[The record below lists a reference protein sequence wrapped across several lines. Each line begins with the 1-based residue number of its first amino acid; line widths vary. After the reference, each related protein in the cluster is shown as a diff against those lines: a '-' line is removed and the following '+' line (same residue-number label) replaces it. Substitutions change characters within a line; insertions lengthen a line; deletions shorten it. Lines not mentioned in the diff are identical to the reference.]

1 MTQEQYEK
9 EKDLI
14 MAEYINDKQSIVEEC
29 GKRLA
34 TIEKNYKD
42 AEDGF
47 RAAGRRY
54 SDSTIEIKNWFD
66 YELAELKKQVLK
78 EEAASSG
85 GLYEIDEIRNRHS
98 ERVTELIEKRYEK
111 LDGIDIEWCAAK
123 VAFALATRERL
134 IDTRN
139 LETIR
144 RKAIDEAKKV
154 RCENLKELARK
165 MQEEGSFTYS
175 LNH

>member
-1 MTQEQYEK
+1 MMSLEQYEK
-9 EKDLI
+9 EKAAI

-34 TIEKNYKD
+34 TIEKNYRD

-54 SDSTIEIKNWFD
+54 SDSTIEIKNWFA

-78 EEAASSG
+78 EEAESESG
-85 GLYEIDEIRNRHS
+85 YLEIQEIRNRHS
-98 ERVTELIEKRYEK
+98 ERVTELIEERYEK

-123 VAFALATRERL
+123 VAFALATRDYL
-134 IDTRN
+134 IETRTR
-139 LETIR
+139 ETIR
-144 RKAIDEAKKV
+144 RKALDEAKKV
-154 RCENLKELARK
+154 MCENLKELYH
-165 MQEEGSFTYS
+165 ENNS
-175 LNH
+175 

>member
-14 MAEYINDKQSIVEEC
+14 MAEYIRDKQSVIEEC

-34 TIEKNYKD
+34 TIEKNYRD

-54 SDSTIEIKNWFD
+54 SDSIIEIKNWFA

-78 EEAASSG
+78 EEAESEG
-85 GLYEIDEIRNRHS
+85 GYLEIQEICNRHS
-98 ERVTELIEKRYEK
+98 ERVTKLIEEK
-111 LDGIDIEWCAAK
+111 HEKIELVEIEFYGAK
-123 VAFALATRERL
+123 VARACAVRDWR
-134 IDTRN
+134 IGVCDI
-139 LETIR
+139 ETIR
-144 RKAIDEAKKV
+144 RKAIDEAQKV
-154 RCENLKELARK
+154 MCENLKELAAK
-165 MQEEGSFTYS
+165 MQEEVT
-175 LNH
+175 L